1 MWRAQYCSMMAVF
14 AVGLAPIVLLPAAA
28 LASIVVPDPPGW
40 LILLVEVLII
50 AAMLMLCRKP
60 IRRKCIRDLRQRVER
75 ERWAEEDE
83 AWLKEYERGLRSKKR
98 H

>member
-1 MWRAQYCSMMAVF
+1 MRRAQYCSMMAVF
-14 AVGLAPIVLLPAAA
+14 AAGLVPIVFLPAAA
-28 LASIVVPDPPGW
+28 LVSSVVPDPSGW
-40 LILLVEVLII
+40 IVLLVEVLII
-50 AAMLMLCRKP
+50 AGILMLCRKP

-83 AWLKEYERGLRSKKR
+83 RWLEEYERGLRSKKR